1 MTCRIRLEYMLSNRP
16 NLFSI
21 TIAMESAK
29 MENFRLNNKISM
41 VTGGSKGIGFGIAKA
56 LAEAGSDIVLVA
68 RDKTNLNRTR
78 EELAGTGHI
87 LYVDGGLLSTFG
99 PSSWQES
106 G

>member
-1 MTCRIRLEYMLSNRP
+1 MMKTFHLD
-16 NLFSI
+16 
-21 TIAMESAK
+21 
-29 MENFRLNNKISM
+29 NKISM
-41 VTGGSKGIGFGIAKA
+41 VTGGSSGIGFGIAKA

-106 G
+106 GGQITNL